1 MRLLPSFT
9 HLPPTAAPGPA
20 TPQPGGTPPAPTCP
34 ALSEAELLADVE
46 AHYPALLRFCRAE
59 GVGYVLCG
67 HVAAAEGAAVRFALG
82 RGWVMLRLRP
92 DGQFG
97 LTTNA
102 LTPRQAAYLVS
113 RALPVRERR
122 VLKDGPWPEGRQW
135 GRKWAAD
142 QNKLRYRG

>member
-1 MRLLPSFT
+1 MRLLPSLIL
-9 HLPPTAAPGPA
+9 LPPPAAPRPA
-20 TPQPGGTPPAPTCP
+20 TPQPGGTPPAPACP
-34 ALSEAELLADVE
+34 ALAEAELLEAFE

-59 GVGYVLCG
+59 GVGYVFCG

-92 DGQFG
+92 DGRFG
-97 LTTNA
+97 LPTGA
-102 LTPRQAAYLVS
+102 LTPRQVAYLVS

-135 GRKWAAD
+135 GRNWAAT
-142 QNKLRYRG
+142 QNKVG